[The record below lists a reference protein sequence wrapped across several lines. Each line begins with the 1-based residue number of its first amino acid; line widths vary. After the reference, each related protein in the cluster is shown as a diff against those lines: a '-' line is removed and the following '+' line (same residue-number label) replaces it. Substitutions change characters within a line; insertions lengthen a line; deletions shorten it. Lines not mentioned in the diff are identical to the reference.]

1 MFKHKNINFSRLET
15 LYPKKINFAF
25 GCFSKRLCW
34 HRMYGANRYLCGMTD
49 TINSLLAEVAAF
61 PITDT
66 ASREAFRLRFL
77 AKKGEITA
85 LFDGFKTLPNEEKR
99 TVGALLNQLKT
110 QAETKFKEFEAAET
124 ETVSSGFD
132 FTRPVVGQGVGSLHP
147 INQVRSQLIDVFSR
161 LGFEIATGPE
171 VEDDWHNFTALNI
184 PEDHPARDMQDTFF
198 VSQDPAVVLRTH
210 TSPVQIRT
218 MLAQNAPVRI
228 IAPGRVYRCDSDATH
243 SPIFHQIEGLYIAK
257 NVSFSDLKQVLFT
270 FVKEIFGDGVGIR
283 FRPSFFPFTEPS
295 AEMDI
300 EWIKN
305 GERSWMEI
313 LGCGMVDP
321 NVLRNCGIDP
331 EEYSG
336 YAFGLGVERITMLK
350 YGIRDIRLFYEN
362 DVRFLNQF
370 SAGTV

>member
-1 MFKHKNINFSRLET
+1 MT
-15 LYPKKINFAF
+15 DKINA
-25 GCFSKRLCW
+25 L
-34 HRMYGANRYLCGMTD
+34 MAD
-49 TINSLLAEVAAF
+49 VAAF
-61 PITDT
+61 SISDA

-77 AKKGEITA
+77 SKKGEVSV
-85 LFDGFKTLPNEEKR
+85 LFDGFKTLAPDEKR
-99 TVGALLNQLKT
+99 AVGSLLNQLKT
-110 QAETKFKEFEAAET
+110 QAEEKFKAAESLLT
-124 ETVSSGFD
+124 ETSASAGFD
-132 FTRPVVGQGVGSLHP
+132 FSRPVAFLPQGSLHP
-147 INQVRSQLIDVFSR
+147 INQVRSELISVFSR

-171 VEDDWHNFTALNI
+171 IEDDWHNFTALNM

-198 VSQDPAVVLRTH
+198 VCQDPATVLRTH

-218 MLAQNAPVRI
+218 MLKQNAPVRI

-243 SPIFHQIEGLYIAK
+243 SPVFHQIEGLYIAK
-257 NVSFSDLKQVLFT
+257 NVSFADLKQVLFT
-270 FVKEIFGDGVGIR
+270 FVKEIFGEGVGIR

-336 YAFGLGVERITMLK
+336 YAFGLGVERVTMLK

-362 DVRFLNQF
+362 DVRFLSQF
-370 SAGTV
+370 AAGTV

>member
-1 MFKHKNINFSRLET
+1 MS
-15 LYPKKINFAF
+15 
-25 GCFSKRLCW
+25 G
-34 HRMYGANRYLCGMTD
+34 YLCGMTD
-49 TINSLLAEVAAF
+49 KINALRAEVEAYVISDA
-61 PITDT
+61 

-77 AKKGEITA
+77 AKKGEITS
-85 LFDGFKTLPNEEKR
+85 LFDDFKALPVDEKKA
-99 TVGALLNQLKT
+99 VGAQLNVLKT
-110 QAETKFKEFEAAET
+110 QAEEKFKAAET
-124 ETVSSGFD
+124 GAADAGATGFD
-132 FTRPVVGQGVGSLHP
+132 FSRPAQNLPSGSLHP
-147 INQVRSQLIDVFSR
+147 INQVRSELISVFEK

-171 VEDDWHNFTALNI
+171 IEDDWHNFTALNM
-184 PEDHPARDMQDTFF
+184 PADHPARDMQDTFF

-218 MLAQNAPVRI
+218 MLKQNAPVRI

-243 SPIFHQIEGLYIAK
+243 SPVFHQIEGLYIAK
-257 NVSFSDLKQVLFT
+257 DVSFADLKQVLFT
-270 FVKEIFGDGVGIR
+270 FVKEIFGEGLGIR

-305 GERSWMEI
+305 GESSWMEI

-321 NVLRNCGIDP
+321 NVLQNCGIDP
-331 EEYSG
+331 EEYCG
-336 YAFGLGVERITMLK
+336 YAFGLGVERIAMLK

-362 DVRFLNQF
+362 DVRFLGQF

>member
-1 MFKHKNINFSRLET
+1 MT
-15 LYPKKINFAF
+15 DKINAL
-25 GCFSKRLCW
+25 S
-34 HRMYGANRYLCGMTD
+34 
-49 TINSLLAEVAAF
+49 AEVSAF
-61 PITDT
+61 VISDV
-66 ASREAFRLRFL
+66 ASREAFRLKFL

-85 LFDGFKTLPNEEKR
+85 LFDEFKTLPPEERK
-99 TVGALLNQLKT
+99 TVGAILNKLKSA
-110 QAETKFKEFEAAET
+110 AEEKFKSSEASQT
-124 ETVSSGFD
+124 ETAAASGFD
-132 FTRPVVGQGVGSLHP
+132 FSRPVSSAVGSLHP
-147 INQVRSQLIDVFSR
+147 INQVRSQLIEVFAK

-171 VEDDWHNFTALNI
+171 IEDDWHNFTALNM

-198 VSQDPAVVLRTH
+198 VCQDPAIVLRTH

-218 MLAQNAPVRI
+218 MLKQNAPVRI

-243 SPIFHQIEGLYIAK
+243 SPVFHQIEGLYIAK
-257 NVSFSDLKQVLFT
+257 NVSFADLKQVLFT
-270 FVKEIFGDGVGIR
+270 FVKEIFGEGLGIR

-305 GERSWMEI
+305 GQSSWMEI

-336 YAFGLGVERITMLK
+336 YAFGLGVERIAMLK

-362 DVRFLNQF
+362 DVRFLGQF

>member
-1 MFKHKNINFSRLET
+1 
-15 LYPKKINFAF
+15 
-25 GCFSKRLCW
+25 
-34 HRMYGANRYLCGMTD
+34 MTD
-49 TINSLLAEVAAF
+49 KINSLSAEVSAF
-61 PITDT
+61 AISDAT
-66 ASREAFRLRFL
+66 SREAFRLKFL
-77 AKKGEITA
+77 AKKGEIST
-85 LFDGFKTLPNEEKR
+85 LFDDFKNLPNEEKR
-99 TVGALLNQLKT
+99 EVGALLNKLKL
-110 QAETKFKEFEAAET
+110 QAEEKFKSFETDAKEA
-124 ETVSSGFD
+124 VSGGFD
-132 FTRPVVGQGVGSLHP
+132 FTRPALSQPLGSLHP
-147 INQVRSQLIDVFSR
+147 INQVRSQLIEVFAK

-171 VEDDWHNFTALNI
+171 IEDDWHNFTALNM

-198 VSQDPAVVLRTH
+198 VCQDPAIVLRTH

-218 MLAQNAPVRI
+218 MLKQNAPVRI

-243 SPIFHQIEGLYIAK
+243 SPVFHQIEGLYIAK
-257 NVSFSDLKQVLFT
+257 NVSFADLKQVLFT
-270 FVKEIFGDGVGIR
+270 FVKEIFGEGIGIR

-321 NVLRNCGIDP
+321 NVLINCGIDS

-336 YAFGLGVERITMLK
+336 YAFGLGVERIAMLK

>member
-1 MFKHKNINFSRLET
+1 
-15 LYPKKINFAF
+15 
-25 GCFSKRLCW
+25 
-34 HRMYGANRYLCGMTD
+34 MTD
-49 TINSLLAEVAAF
+49 KINSLSAEVSAYN
-61 PITDT
+61 ITDA
-66 ASREAFRLRFL
+66 ASREAFRLKYL

-85 LFDGFKTLPNEEKR
+85 LFDDFKTLPGDEKR
-99 TVGALLNQLKT
+99 TVGALLNKLKV
-110 QAETKFKEFEAAET
+110 QAEEKFKSFEDSVADAT
-124 ETVSSGFD
+124 SSGFD
-132 FTRPVVGQGVGSLHP
+132 FTRPAGGTSVGSLHP
-147 INQVRSQLIDVFSR
+147 INQVRSQLIEVFAK

-171 VEDDWHNFTALNI
+171 IEDDWHNFTALNM

-198 VSQDPAVVLRTH
+198 VCQDPAIVLRTH

-218 MLAQNAPVRI
+218 MLKQNAPVRI

-243 SPIFHQIEGLYIAK
+243 SPVFHQIEGLYIAK
-257 NVSFSDLKQVLFT
+257 NVSFADLKQVLFT
-270 FVKEIFGDGVGIR
+270 FVKEIFGEGLGIR

-305 GERSWMEI
+305 GESSWMEI

-321 NVLRNCGIDP
+321 NVLMNCGIDP

-336 YAFGLGVERITMLK
+336 YAFGLGVERIAMLK

-370 SAGTV
+370 AAGTV

>member
-1 MFKHKNINFSRLET
+1 MT
-15 LYPKKINFAF
+15 DKINAL
-25 GCFSKRLCW
+25 S
-34 HRMYGANRYLCGMTD
+34 
-49 TINSLLAEVAAF
+49 AEVSAF
-61 PITDT
+61 IISDA
-66 ASREAFRLRFL
+66 ASREAFRLKFL

-85 LFDGFKTLPNEEKR
+85 LFDDFKALPPEERKAVGAILNKLKSGAEEKFKSSEAILGER
-99 TVGALLNQLKT
+99 TEST
-110 QAETKFKEFEAAET
+110 
-124 ETVSSGFD
+124 GFD
-132 FTRPVVGQGVGSLHP
+132 FTRPASSFSSGSLHP
-147 INQVRSQLIDVFSR
+147 INQVRSQLIEVFAK

-171 VEDDWHNFTALNI
+171 IEDDWHNFTALNM

-198 VSQDPAVVLRTH
+198 VFQDPAVVLRTH

-218 MLAQNAPVRI
+218 MLKQNAPVRI

-243 SPIFHQIEGLYIAK
+243 SPVFHQIEGLYIAK
-257 NVSFSDLKQVLFT
+257 NVSFADLKQVLFT
-270 FVKEIFGDGVGIR
+270 FVKEIFGEGLGIR

-305 GERSWMEI
+305 GESSWMEI

-336 YAFGLGVERITMLK
+336 YAFGLGVERIAMLK

-362 DVRFLNQF
+362 DVRFLSQF

>member
-1 MFKHKNINFSRLET
+1 
-15 LYPKKINFAF
+15 
-25 GCFSKRLCW
+25 
-34 HRMYGANRYLCGMTD
+34 MYGANRYLCGMTD

-61 PITDT
+61 PITDA

-85 LFDGFKTLPNEEKR
+85 LFDGFKMLPNEEKR

>member
-1 MFKHKNINFSRLET
+1 MIMLRYIRRFALLRETTPCNFL
-15 LYPKKINFAF
+15 P
-25 GCFSKRLCW
+25 
-34 HRMYGANRYLCGMTD
+34 YLCGMTEKMD
-49 TINSLLAEVAAF
+49 ALRAEVSAF
-61 PITDT
+61 VISDA

-77 AKKGEITA
+77 AKKGEITS
-85 LFDGFKTLPNEEKR
+85 LFDDFKALPPEEKR
-99 TVGALLNQLKT
+99 AVGSLLNQLKT
-110 QAETKFKEFEAAET
+110 QAEEKFRESETLLAET
-124 ETVSSGFD
+124 AVSSGFD
-132 FTRPVVGQGVGSLHP
+132 FSRPVKGLPQGSLHP
-147 INQVRSQLIDVFSR
+147 INQVRSELISVFAK

-171 VEDDWHNFTALNI
+171 IEDDWHNFTALNM

-198 VSQDPAVVLRTH
+198 VCQDPAVVLRTH

-218 MLAQNAPVRI
+218 MLKQNAPVRI

-257 NVSFSDLKQVLFT
+257 DVSFADLKQVLFT
-270 FVKEIFGDGVGIR
+270 FVKEIFGEGLGIR

-305 GERSWMEI
+305 GESSWMEI

-336 YAFGLGVERITMLK
+336 YAFGLGVERIAMLK

-362 DVRFLNQF
+362 DVRFLGQF